1 MLEVYQWSI
10 WLPLT
15 GDGLPHLEVIKFARY
30 SLSFFQYDTYHERTT
45 TTKNQERVDFQMTEK
60 NVDNTII
67 VVLKAIMKLKL
78 KCRNYVD
85 IYSDKSS

>member
-1 MLEVYQWSI
+1 MTHI
-10 WLPLT
+10 
-15 GDGLPHLEVIKFARY
+15 IKE
-30 SLSFFQYDTYHERTT
+30 QQQQ
-45 TTKNQERVDFQMTEK
+45 KKQERVDFQKTEK

-67 VVLKAIMKLKL
+67 VVSKAIMKWKF